1 MEAVMRRIL
10 LIDDDDDVRTVLAA
24 ALRYAGFEVVTAA
37 DGTEG
42 IGLFQQQAV
51 DLVITD
57 LFMPRK
63 DGAET
68 ITAIRRL
75 NPFFKIIAISGG
87 GQMVKPEYLEPVV
100 ASLGVDRYLTKP
112 LSGASLLAAVSGLLN
127 QPPRSA
133 S

>member
-10 LIDDDDDVRTVLAA
+10 LIDDDDEVRMVLAA

-37 DGTEG
+37 DGAEG
-42 IGLFQQQAV
+42 IGLFRQQAV

-57 LFMPRK
+57 LFMPK
-63 DGAET
+63 QDGAET

-87 GQMVKPEYLEPVV
+87 GQIVKPEYLEPVV
-100 ASLGVDRYLTKP
+100 ASLGADRYLTKP
-112 LSGASLLAAVSGLLN
+112 FTGERLLAAVSGLLN
-127 QPPRSA
+127 QSSRTA